1 MHTEA
6 ATVPAVARA
15 QWASRLY
22 NRLLSFPAAI
32 LAILIGKAFWT
43 CREHIVDT
51 DIWWHLRNAQYLVA
65 HGRFPSVDS
74 YSFTAAGSAWLDH
87 SWLPELLYY
96 SAYRT
101 LGLRGLFVVFAI
113 TVVVLYIAIFS
124 LCMKQTDDPL
134 AAAVATI
141 FGGLLAMVGFTPRAQ
156 NFGWL
161 CFTAIFA
168 ILLRFRTARRAPL
181 WLIPALFCLWINCHA
196 GWPFGLLV
204 FGIILGSGL
213 VRHDTG
219 QLAAAPWNTAEIR
232 KLIVTLAASV
242 AALFVNPFG
251 YRLVFYPFEVAF
263 RQKLNVAFGGEW
275 ASVNFN
281 DPRGTFVMVG
291 LGAVFVMAL
300 LGRKPWRIDDALL
313 TGFVLYCGLTHIRF
327 LLLAGIVLPPILAPQ
342 FGKISSYEPGHER
355 PLLNATVIAVVL
367 ALLVF
372 GFPTSKVLD
381 AQVDQF
387 FPVGAVD
394 YLKAHPQDG
403 NMFNMYEYGGYLE
416 WNLPQ
421 ALTFIDSR
429 TDIFEYKGVVKH
441 YFDISTFNNS
451 QEVLDSYH
459 ISYVLYPAA
468 TPLSYFLSKS
478 PQWER
483 IYGDNLAVIYRR
495 VRL

>member
-1 MHTEA
+1 MYTET
-6 ATVPAVARA
+6 ATVPAIAKA
-15 QWASRLY
+15 HWASRLY
-22 NRLLSFPAAI
+22 NHLFSFPAAI
-32 LAILIGKAFWT
+32 LAILVGKAFWT
-43 CREHIVDT
+43 CRERIVDT

-65 HGRFPSVDS
+65 HGRFPTVDS

-87 SWLPELLYY
+87 SWLSELLYY
-96 SAYRT
+96 SAYHA
-101 LGLRGLFVVFAI
+101 LGLRGVFVVFTIA
-113 TVVVLYIAIFS
+113 VAALYAAIFS

-134 AAAVATI
+134 AAAIATI

-196 GWPFGLLV
+196 GWPFGMVV
-204 FGIILGSGL
+204 FGIVLGSGL
-213 VRHDTG
+213 IRSDIG
-219 QLAAAPWNTAEIR
+219 QLAAAPWTGAEIR
-232 KLIVTLAASV
+232 KLTATLAVSV
-242 AALFVNPFG
+242 AALFLNPFG
-251 YRLVFYPFEVAF
+251 YRLVFYPFDVAF
-263 RQKLNVAFGGEW
+263 RQKLNLAFGGEW
-275 ASVNFN
+275 GSVNFN
-281 DPRGTFVMVG
+281 DPRGIFVMVG

-300 LGRKPWRIDDALL
+300 LGRKRWRIDDALL
-313 TGFVLYCGLTHIRF
+313 TGFVLYCSLTHIR
-327 LLLAGIVLPPILAPQ
+327 LLLPAGIVLPPILAPQ

-355 PLLNATVIAVVL
+355 PLLNAAVIAVVL
-367 ALLVF
+367 ALVVF

-403 NMFNMYEYGGYLE
+403 NMFNMYEWGGYLE

-421 ALTFIDSR
+421 APTFIDSR
-429 TDIFEYKGVVKH
+429 TDIFEYRGVVKH
-441 YFDISTFNNS
+441 YLDISTFNDS

-459 ISYVLYPAA
+459 ISYVLYPAG
-468 TPLSYFLSKS
+468 TPLAYFLSKS

-495 VRL
+495 VRQ